1 MAELIGY
8 LLTIDAIFTWALA
21 SLVYKAGLGK
31 TNLKGTLL
39 FRLCCV
45 SLFTLIISLI
55 FGSYLFFSNL
65 KEDEL
70 IIYLLACLISGLTVT
85 VGDLLYFNALKKIDV
100 SRAYPIIQLS
110 LIFVYPFAFFLF
122 GEELTLSIF
131 LGGMLILSGVFLLSK
146 KDKSKEQ
153 EVILD
158 ESYTSS
164 QTNKEEK
171 KQEEV
176 FIGVI
181 LAVGTAFLWA
191 LAIVAF
197 HQARA
202 ISHDVYVTNFL
213 RVIFATLFV
222 AILGLFKREYYI
234 SFKKEERH
242 NLKQYGY
249 IGIAG
254 SLSLGLADSLFY
266 EAAGINGLILT
277 STLTASTPLVQ
288 QIFSILFLKEKFRKR
303 FLIAVVLIILG
314 NYLILFQ

>member
-1 MAELIGY
+1 MPELFGY

-45 SLFTLIISLI
+45 AIFTFILSLI
-55 FGSYLFFSNL
+55 LGSYLIFSSL
-65 KEDEL
+65 KNDDL
-70 IIYLLACLISGLTVT
+70 IIYLVACLISGLTVT
-85 VGDLLYFNALKKIDV
+85 VGDLLYFKALKKIDV

-131 LGGMLILSGVFLLSK
+131 LGGMMILSGVFLLSK
-146 KDKSKEQ
+146 KDKVEKLEEDFEDSIQSNKNEKP
-153 EVILD
+153 
-158 ESYTSS
+158 
-164 QTNKEEK
+164 KEEI
-171 KQEEV
+171 

-181 LAVGTAFLWA
+181 LSIGTAFLWA
-191 LAIVAF
+191 LAIVSF
-197 HQARA
+197 HQARI
-202 ISHDVYVTNFL
+202 ISHDVYITNFL
-213 RVIFATLFV
+213 RIIFATSFI

-234 SFKKEERH
+234 GFKKEERY
-242 NLKQYGY
+242 NLKHYGY

-254 SLSLGLADSLFY
+254 ALSLGFADSLFY

-288 QIFSILFLKEKFRKR
+288 QIFSIVLLKEKFRKR
-303 FLIAVVLIILG
+303 FLVAVCLIIIG
-314 NYLILFQ
+314 NYLILFL

>member
-31 TNLKGTLL
+31 TNPKGTLL

-45 SLFTLIISLI
+45 SIFTFIISLI
-55 FGSYLFFSNL
+55 LGSYLFFSNL
-65 KEDEL
+65 KDDEL
-70 IIYLLACLISGLTVT
+70 IIFLFACLISGLTVT
-85 VGDLLYFNALKKIDV
+85 IGDLLYFNALKKIDV

-146 KDKSKEQ
+146 KDKDEDQ
-153 EVILD
+153 EMD
-158 ESYTSS
+158 QREPSPN
-164 QTNKEEK
+164 NKKGENSED
-171 KQEEV
+171 V
-176 FIGVI
+176 FIGVV
-181 LAVGTAFLWA
+181 LAIGTAFLWA
-191 LAIVAF
+191 LAIVSF
-197 HQARA
+197 HQAR
-202 ISHDVYVTNFL
+202 IVSHDVYVTNFL
-213 RVIFATLFV
+213 RVIFATVFV
-222 AILGLFKREYYI
+222 AMLGLFKREYYI
-234 SFKKEERH
+234 GFKKEERH
-242 NLKQYGY
+242 NLKYYGY

-277 STLTASTPLVQ
+277 SSITASTPMVQ

-303 FLIAVVLIILG
+303 FLIAVCLIIFG
-314 NYLILFQ
+314 NYMILFL